1 MGHPITVDELIAS
14 LRDDSP
20 APARSAEASLVARL
34 SEVREKTAAAVEAP
48 EDNYDSLSLEE
59 LTQLASQRVGT
70 TEVVEESA
78 TAEKKAEEV
87 EETEEVEAATEVDTE
102 ADAEATEE
110 VAEETKEASDEV
122 TEEEPVAELDKT
134 AEERAIFG
142 AQVAAHAFMQE
153 IELIKQANV
162 LGLCRFCKEAEVI
175 EGQSSCTSCTQEG
188 E

>member
-1 MGHPITVDELIAS
+1 MGHPITVEELIAS

-20 APARSAEASLVARL
+20 APVRSAEASLVARL
-34 SEVREKTAAAVEAP
+34 SEVREKTAAAETQ

-70 TEVVEESA
+70 TEVVEEVD
-78 TAEKKAEEV
+78 TTEKKAEESDEV
-87 EETEEVEAATEVDTE
+87 VEAEGTSE
-102 ADAEATEE
+102 
-110 VAEETKEASDEV
+110 EV
-122 TEEEPVAELDKT
+122 TEEESVSELDKT
-134 AEERAIFG
+134 AEERAVFG

-153 IELIKQANV
+153 IELIKQANE

-188 E
+188 G